1 MSLLEITKE
10 VRKIA
15 LETGKPVELVL
26 FTIMFINTKILP
38 WEE

>member
-1 MSLLEITKE
+1 MTLLEVTKE

-26 FTIMFINTKILP
+26 FAIMFINAKVLP
-38 WEE
+38 WED